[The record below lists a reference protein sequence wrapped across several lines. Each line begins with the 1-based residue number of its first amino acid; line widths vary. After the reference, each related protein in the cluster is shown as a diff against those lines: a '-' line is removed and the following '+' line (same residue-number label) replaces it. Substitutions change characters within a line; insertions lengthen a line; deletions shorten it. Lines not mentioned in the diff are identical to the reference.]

1 MGGKLKYLLTSLF
14 VLIAVVVIAIEVLG
28 LHHQS
33 LDP

>member
-1 MGGKLKYLLTSLF
+1 MKGKLKYLLTSII

-28 LHHQS
+28 LHHQP